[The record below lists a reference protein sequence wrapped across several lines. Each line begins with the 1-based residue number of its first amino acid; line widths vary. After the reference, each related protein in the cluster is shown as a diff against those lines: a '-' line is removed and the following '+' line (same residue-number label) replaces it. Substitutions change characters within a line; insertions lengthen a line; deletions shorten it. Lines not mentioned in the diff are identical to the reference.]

1 MKICNFLLQHIFVSA
16 QLECL
21 NDFAHLFNLI
31 DSFRTVFPSLVF
43 LHENNFTTFLSHFQD
58 IESILFFNFHHG
70 PSKLNSFIE
79 VFKNLFFDAFYVLF
93 LINSSTVGA
102 NAISGNRI
110 FAMPTLNSW
119 QFILI
124 FVVLSILKPSIL
136 AKSNL
141 KFFNLPMKIIDN
153 IFILTDMQSHQ
164 FLVGDSLG
172 LDIFSSVC
180 IFKRVD
186 SLLELTA

>member
-1 MKICNFLLQHIFVSA
+1 MKICNFLFQHIFVRA

-31 DSFRTVFPSLVF
+31 DSFRAVFPSLVF
-43 LHENNFTTFLSHFQD
+43 LHESNFTTFLSHFQD

-70 PSKLNSFIE
+70 PSKLDSFIE

-93 LINSSTVGA
+93 LINSSTICA
-102 NAISGNRI
+102 NSISGNRI
-110 FAMPTLNSW
+110 FAMPTFNSG
-119 QFILI
+119 QFIFI
-124 FVVLSILKPSIL
+124 FIVLSILKAPVL
-136 AKSNL
+136 AESDL

-153 IFILTDMQSHQ
+153 IFILTDMQSHK
-164 FLVGDSLG
+164 FLVGNRFC

-180 IFKRVD
+180 VF
-186 SLLELTA
+186 